1 MNYEFSIFLRTQVR
15 APRAAGAKI
24 RDRAYAKMAQ
34 IKAHG
39 SALMGG
45 SRDVLAYLV

>member
-1 MNYEFSIFLRTQVR
+1 MKVR

-34 IKAHG
+34 IKHTGAP
-39 SALMGG
+39 
-45 SRDVLAYLV
+45 